1 MPTGP
6 ENCDRIPAR
15 FHFDPRLNLFLARE
29 HRGCSF
35 EWACPPK
42 ASLKHMIEALGVPH
56 TEVGMVLVN
65 GAPAALN
72 RPVCAG
78 DSIQVLPAL
87 PAMADQALRFAADS
101 HLGGLARLLR
111 MAGFDTLFD
120 NAWPD
125 HELARLSAEE
135 GRIVLTRDRDLLKRR
150 DILHGCH
157 VLTLQPELQW
167 RELATRYPLPAQA
180 RPFSRCLPCN
190 VELEAPSREQLQASV
205 PPAVLAR
212 HQRFMRCPACRRV
225 YWEGTHWTRMRRL
238 IGDLLPPQEK
248 EGFSAGAA

>member
-1 MPTGP
+1 MTTVP
-6 ENCDRIPAR
+6 EKSARLPAR
-15 FHFDPRLNLFLARE
+15 FHFDARLDLFLARE
-29 HRGCSF
+29 HRGQHF
-35 EWACPPK
+35 AWGCPPQ

-65 GAPAALN
+65 GEPTALN

-78 DSIQVLPAL
+78 DSIEVLPAL
-87 PAMADQALRFAADS
+87 PALADLALRFAADS

-125 HELARLSAEE
+125 HELARLSAQE

-150 DILHGCH
+150 DILQGCH
-157 VLTLQPELQW
+157 VLTLQPEHQW
-167 RELATRYPLPAQA
+167 RELAARYPLPGQA

-190 VELEAPSREQLQASV
+190 VELEPPSREQLQASV

-225 YWEGTHWTRMRRL
+225 YWEGTHWRRMRRL
-238 IGDLLPPQEK
+238 VGDLLPRDAEN
-248 EGFSAGAA
+248 GFSNA